1 MSCLLSSSAASVRS
15 ASSSARA
22 EDVVAH
28 RREGLVGAAGQPG
41 RVGGLLQERLDPL
54 PVVRG
59 LDDAEGGGLT
69 AGDGDARDRH
79 PGAPV
84 EVLTPHLAGVHAVDV
99 VGTEDDDEVG
109 ALVVDEVQR
118 LEDRVGRA
126 GVPARAQA
134 LLRRHRGHVVAEQVR
149 QPPRRRDVA
158 VQAVALVLGEDG
170 DPEDAGVDEV
180 GQREVDQPVQA
191 PERHGGLARS
201 SVSGASRVPAPPAST
216 IPRILGCAI
225 PHLLSRPPGGT
236 DELPSPWRTGGL
248 RPRAATSPLARAG
261 SHHARREARPET
273 GPRPSV
279 AAGTGPPSLLP
290 VASGVRRE
298 QSLRCSAPHRTQS
311 RGATVALAIGVDI
324 GGTKVAAGVVDEHGA
339 IVATSRRDTPS
350 QDPSKIEEIIGDVV
364 RELQAAHD
372 VEAVGVGAA
381 GFVDAA
387 APPSSSRQPG
397 LAGRAAAGRRR
408 GPVRAACRR
417 GERRQR
423 GGLGGGPVRRRAG
436 AGLPRHP
443 HPGHRLGG
451 GLVVDGQLYRGRLGI
466 AAEFGHLTVEPGGRR
481 CGCGGRGCWERYAS
495 GRALVRE
502 AQELASISPAI
513 ASRLLELAGG
523 RPEAI
528 TGLAVTQAAQDG
540 DEAALEAF
548 RVVGTWLGHGM
559 ASLAAVL
566 DPGMF
571 VLGGGVSAA
580 GELVRE
586 PAARTLQERITARAY
601 REVPGVRL
609 AELGPEAGIVGA
621 ADLARR
627 R

>member
-1 MSCLLSSSAASVRS
+1 M
-15 ASSSARA
+15 
-22 EDVVAH
+22 
-28 RREGLVGAAGQPG
+28 
-41 RVGGLLQERLDPL
+41 
-54 PVVRG
+54 
-59 LDDAEGGGLT
+59 
-69 AGDGDARDRH
+69 
-79 PGAPV
+79 
-84 EVLTPHLAGVHAVDV
+84 
-99 VGTEDDDEVG
+99 
-109 ALVVDEVQR
+109 
-118 LEDRVGRA
+118 
-126 GVPARAQA
+126 
-134 LLRRHRGHVVAEQVR
+134 
-149 QPPRRRDVA
+149 
-158 VQAVALVLGEDG
+158 
-170 DPEDAGVDEV
+170 
-180 GQREVDQPVQA
+180 
-191 PERHGGLARS
+191 
-201 SVSGASRVPAPPAST
+201 
-216 IPRILGCAI
+216 
-225 PHLLSRPPGGT
+225 
-236 DELPSPWRTGGL
+236 
-248 RPRAATSPLARAG
+248 
-261 SHHARREARPET
+261 
-273 GPRPSV
+273 
-279 AAGTGPPSLLP
+279 
-290 VASGVRRE
+290 
-298 QSLRCSAPHRTQS
+298 
-311 RGATVALAIGVDI
+311 ALAIGVDI

-350 QDPSKIEEIIGDVV
+350 QDPSKIEEIIADVV
-364 RELQAAHD
+364 RELQAEHD

-387 APPSSSRQPG
+387 RSTVVFAPNLAWRGEPLRAAVEARCG
-397 LAGRAAAGRRR
+397 LPVVVENDANAAAWAEARFGAGR
-408 GPVRAACRR
+408 
-417 GERRQR
+417 GE
-423 GGLGGGPVRRRAG
+423 GYLVILTLGTG
-436 AGLPRHP
+436 
-443 HPGHRLGG
+443 LGG
-451 GLVVDGQLYRGRLGI
+451 GLVVDGRLYRGRLGI

-513 ASRLLELAGG
+513 AGRLLELAGG

-566 DPGMF
+566 DPGVF

>member
-1 MSCLLSSSAASVRS
+1 
-15 ASSSARA
+15 
-22 EDVVAH
+22 
-28 RREGLVGAAGQPG
+28 
-41 RVGGLLQERLDPL
+41 
-54 PVVRG
+54 
-59 LDDAEGGGLT
+59 
-69 AGDGDARDRH
+69 
-79 PGAPV
+79 
-84 EVLTPHLAGVHAVDV
+84 
-99 VGTEDDDEVG
+99 
-109 ALVVDEVQR
+109 
-118 LEDRVGRA
+118 
-126 GVPARAQA
+126 
-134 LLRRHRGHVVAEQVR
+134 
-149 QPPRRRDVA
+149 
-158 VQAVALVLGEDG
+158 
-170 DPEDAGVDEV
+170 
-180 GQREVDQPVQA
+180 
-191 PERHGGLARS
+191 
-201 SVSGASRVPAPPAST
+201 
-216 IPRILGCAI
+216 
-225 PHLLSRPPGGT
+225 
-236 DELPSPWRTGGL
+236 
-248 RPRAATSPLARAG
+248 
-261 SHHARREARPET
+261 
-273 GPRPSV
+273 V
-279 AAGTGPPSLLP
+279 AAGTGPPGLLP

-387 APPSSSRQPG
+387 RSTVIFAPNLAWRDEPLRAAVEARCG
-397 LAGRAAAGRRR
+397 LPVVVENDANAAAWAEARFGAGRGQDYL
-408 GPVRAACRR
+408 VILT
-417 GERRQR
+417 
-423 GGLGGGPVRRRAG
+423 LGTG
-436 AGLPRHP
+436 
-443 HPGHRLGG
+443 LGG

-513 ASRLLELAGG
+513 AARLLELAGG

>member
-1 MSCLLSSSAASVRS
+1 M
-15 ASSSARA
+15 
-22 EDVVAH
+22 
-28 RREGLVGAAGQPG
+28 
-41 RVGGLLQERLDPL
+41 
-54 PVVRG
+54 
-59 LDDAEGGGLT
+59 
-69 AGDGDARDRH
+69 
-79 PGAPV
+79 
-84 EVLTPHLAGVHAVDV
+84 
-99 VGTEDDDEVG
+99 
-109 ALVVDEVQR
+109 
-118 LEDRVGRA
+118 
-126 GVPARAQA
+126 
-134 LLRRHRGHVVAEQVR
+134 
-149 QPPRRRDVA
+149 
-158 VQAVALVLGEDG
+158 
-170 DPEDAGVDEV
+170 
-180 GQREVDQPVQA
+180 
-191 PERHGGLARS
+191 
-201 SVSGASRVPAPPAST
+201 
-216 IPRILGCAI
+216 
-225 PHLLSRPPGGT
+225 
-236 DELPSPWRTGGL
+236 
-248 RPRAATSPLARAG
+248 
-261 SHHARREARPET
+261 
-273 GPRPSV
+273 
-279 AAGTGPPSLLP
+279 AAGTGPPGLLP

-387 APPSSSRQPG
+387 RSTVIFAPNLAWRDEPLRAAVEARCG
-397 LAGRAAAGRRR
+397 LPVVVENDANAAAWAEARFGAGRGQDYL
-408 GPVRAACRR
+408 VILT
-417 GERRQR
+417 
-423 GGLGGGPVRRRAG
+423 LGTG
-436 AGLPRHP
+436 
-443 HPGHRLGG
+443 LGG
-451 GLVVDGQLYRGRLGI
+451 GLVIDGQLYRGRLGI

-513 ASRLLELAGG
+513 AARLLELAGG